1 MGIFGAISIA
11 GTGVDVSQTWL
22 DTVAGNVAN
31 MNDIAAPGS
40 PVYREESVVATPLPP
55 ANSSSPGQGVGI
67 VGIALGSAKGRLA
80 YDPSSPLANP
90 QGYVT
95 YPAVNLGQQMVDM
108 VMAQTSYQANVAV
121 INHARSAYKDAL
133 TL

>member
-22 DTVAGNVAN
+22 DTVAGNIAN
-31 MNDIAAPGS
+31 MNDVTTPGS
-40 PVYREESVVATPLPP
+40 TVYREESVVATPLPP
-55 ANSSSPGQGVGI
+55 TNPAGPGRGVGV
-67 VGIALGSAKGRLA
+67 VGIALGSAKGRFA
-80 YDPSSPLANP
+80 YDPSSPLANA
-90 QGYVT
+90 QGYVE